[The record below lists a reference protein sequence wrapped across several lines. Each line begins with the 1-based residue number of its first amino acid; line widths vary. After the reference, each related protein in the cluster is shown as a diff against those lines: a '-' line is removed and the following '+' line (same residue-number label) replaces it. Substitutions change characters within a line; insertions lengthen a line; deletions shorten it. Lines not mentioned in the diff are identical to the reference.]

1 MATTDAR
8 QRGRL
13 PGAESGQR
21 TCPADTRHAILQAAR
36 ERFLHY
42 GFKKTTVDE
51 IAADAGV
58 GKGSVYLHFD
68 GKDEI
73 LLSIV
78 LEVKRNIT
86 AQMRTIAASL
96 ASPDDKLR
104 RMVSA
109 WILSV
114 HDAYTAAAHGSEV
127 VDDLRPQLSSRPHY
141 RDMFQE
147 EMAAQRAAFAV
158 ALEEGNRKGDFDIAD
173 PDRTAHLF
181 MTAFRAY
188 FPPYLCAAYPQER
201 TREQLEDDAQE
212 MTTFLLRALERRR
225 H

>member
-1 MATTDAR
+1 MATADAR
-8 QRGRL
+8 QRGGQ
-13 PGAESGQR
+13 PGAEGAQR
-21 TCPADTRHAILQAAR
+21 PGPTDTRHAILQAAR

-78 LEVKRNIT
+78 LDVKRNIT

-96 ASPDDKLR
+96 GSPDDKLR

-114 HDAYTAAAHGSEV
+114 HDAYTAAAHGNEV
-127 VDDLRPQLSSRPHY
+127 VDDLRPQLSGRPHY

-147 EMAAQRAAFAV
+147 EAASQRAAFAAV
-158 ALEEGNRKGDFDIAD
+158 LEEGRRKGDFEVAD
-173 PDRTAHLF
+173 PEQTAHLF

-212 MTTFLLRALERRR
+212 MTTFLLRGLQRRR